1 MIKKSIF
8 FLFLLCTFFTTYSQ
22 KQIDSLS
29 YYTQHKE
36 IVKALNFAKKKSE
49 LFLSQKKYDSF
60 CKVSIKKAKLY
71 GTLNDHDKSLN
82 TLFKA
87 LTVCEKNNINVKA
100 EIIEQIATR
109 YSVIND
115 STKAFKNYYKAK
127 KIAIVEKDTST
138 LIHVYH
144 NLFRLHTSRKI
155 DSAYFYMKKKFDL
168 DKKSKSVSGLS
179 ISYNN
184 HFAYYSIVKDY
195 KMAKAYLD
203 SSYNY
208 ARKIK
213 NNKLIIAALSNY
225 GYYYMEH
232 EKDYEKG
239 AETYEKIKTDFKNDL
254 NTSDYLDL
262 YLNLVYAYEQMGD
275 YKRANLNST
284 MAFETNQKL
293 NNENLSD
300 KIREIETKYNIEKVE
315 NEFKEKAHQLEE
327 KQSRNRKII
336 FIFVAL
342 FGFSLILFYFFYQ
355 NLQLKQRN
363 KIKEI
368 DSEIQEN
375 IINASI
381 DGQEIERKKLAEVL
395 HDNISALLSSA
406 GLHLSAFLVGQ
417 KENVPEEISK
427 ARSLLKEAH
436 DKVRDLSHE
445 LIPPVLAK
453 LGLYHAVQDMC
464 EKNSNSMIQ
473 FSFTNKGLK
482 MKRYQEDF
490 ELKVFFILTEL
501 INNIVKHS
509 QATHGEISIEEKNQT
524 LHIKIIDNGKGFDTA
539 KPLQNDGFG
548 LTQIKARIKNLK
560 GKILLQSA
568 TNEGTKISITLP
580 IVER

>member
-1 MIKKSIF
+1 MHKYILF
-8 FLFLLCTFFTTYSQ
+8 FSCLFSSLFFAQS
-22 KQIDSLS
+22 KVDSLD
-29 YYTQHKE
+29 YYRDKNE
-36 IVKALNFAKKKSE
+36 LIKALNYAKTKSE
-49 LFLSQKKYDSF
+49 SHLKNKKFKEY
-60 CKVSIKKAKLY
+60 CEICIRKAQIY
-71 GTLNDHDKSLN
+71 GTLNDHDKSLK
-82 TLFKA
+82 TLFNA
-87 LTVCEKNNINVKA
+87 LSIAEKNKIKKKT
-100 EIIEQIATR
+100 EIIEQIGTR
-109 YSVIND
+109 YSIVND
-115 STKAFKNYYKAK
+115 TIRAFKYYYKAK
-127 KIAIVEKDTST
+127 KIGMHEKDTLA

-144 NLFRLHTSRKI
+144 NLFRLHTAKKL
-155 DSAYFYMKKKFDL
+155 DSSYYYLEKKVKL
-168 DKKSKSVSGLS
+168 DKTVNSVSGLCF
-179 ISYNN
+179 SYNN
-184 HFAYYSIVKDY
+184 YFAYYTLKDDY
-195 KMAKAYLD
+195 ETAIKYLD
-203 SSYNY
+203 SSYTLALKHN
-208 ARKIK
+208 IK
-213 NNKLIIAALSNY
+213 KSIISSLSNY
-225 GYYYMEH
+225 GYYYMVYQ
-232 EKDYEKG
+232 KDFKKG
-239 AETYEKIKTDFKNDL
+239 AETYEKIKTDFKDDL

-501 INNIVKHS
+501 VNNIVKHS
-509 QATHGEISIEEKNQT
+509 QATNGEISIEEKNQT

-560 GKILLQSA
+560 GKFFLQSA